1 MNNGLRSENTK
12 KHEINRIKL
21 KITFFVLA
29 IKWSKDKYRE
39 WFN

>member
-21 KITFFVLA
+21 KITDLVLA
-29 IKWSKDKYRE
+29 IKEVKIK
-39 WFN
+39 